1 MWIEVPMSAILDSQD
16 PMVTSEPVES
26 VGDREDSGISHM
38 VCRMPVNAG
47 IVRGVVSIDEGES

>member
-1 MWIEVPMSAILDSQD
+1 MSVILDSQG